1 MCGINCQNTTLR
13 KTPLLWGTS
22 MIFHIHSTYPF
33 EALWYQSKIQL
44 MYHFVIMSKTLES
57 HPISEPMDYV
67 HTINILNIN
76 HIIYPV
82 INLNMLICA

>member
-1 MCGINCQNTTLR
+1 
-13 KTPLLWGTS
+13 
-22 MIFHIHSTYPF
+22 
-33 EALWYQSKIQL
+33 
-44 MYHFVIMSKTLES
+44 
-57 HPISEPMDYV
+57 MDYV